1 MRIRFV
7 FTIHMV
13 LRLNVGC
20 VLDAIIFMDKIVAIF
35 IWLFYDN
42 FTINVNVNVNVQPVS
57 CRFIWKGVCDAS
69 ARGEMV
75 AENHCEHKKRTHIKK
90 IERAC
95 KKKKN
100 RISHSVWNASCM
112 WGSLCCCYT
121 ILNHNIRR
129 NEVYYMYALYLFP
142 YRRLIDGVL
151 LAQIQNAHTDCSG
164 EEHLYFFKCS
174 VKTVVYDTYISK
186 YMHI

>member
-1 MRIRFV
+1 MTFLRQLYYKRKRKCERTASFMSIHLKRCMRCQCTWRD
-7 FTIHMV
+7 
-13 LRLNVGC
+13 GC
-20 VLDAIIFMDKIVAIF
+20 
-35 IWLFYDN
+35 
-42 FTINVNVNVNVQPVS
+42 
-57 CRFIWKGVCDAS
+57 WKPLWAQE
-69 ARGEMV
+69 AHTHK
-75 AENHCEHKKRTHIKK
+75 EN
-90 IERAC
+90 RAC
-95 KKKKN
+95 MQKKKKN